1 MRKLNPGAILF
12 FCLAASPQAHAQAG
26 PEFLLGDWNVTSE
39 YVLNDGTT
47 EQTAAVATAAEE
59 AISGTTT
66 QIRHTLVGTR
76 DGQDVEIASTF
87 ALNPANSQWVM
98 MQADSVAGTVDV
110 GSGAVGASGDEWT
123 FESFPATRPDG
134 GLERFHY
141 TAIAADG
148 YTLTVS
154 RSLDGGTSWEAFWT
168 LTFARAPGP
177 VVTSPPGVT
186 TCAQQE
192 YGQFDF
198 WLGEWDLVSSSGQS
212 SGDRSSV
219 QLSTGDCVVE
229 EAFLPAA
236 GGRGVSRAMYDGRT
250 QQWARIW
257 IEPGRMLIFVTG
269 GLVNDD
275 MIMTGGTTGT
285 SQLTNRTV
293 WEPTNDNSVR
303 QFTQTSA
310 NNGATWTNA
319 GFDATYI
326 PQGSPQPPPPPP
338 PSGGGGGGGSTGL
351 FELLILGLV
360 SLRRI
365 IPSRYKQN
373 GQNS

>member
-12 FCLAASPQAHAQAG
+12 ICLAASPQADAQAG

-39 YVLNDGTT
+39 YVLGDGTT
-47 EQTAAVATAAEE
+47 EQTAAV
-59 AISGTTT
+59 
-66 QIRHTLVGTR
+66 V
-76 DGQDVEIASTF
+76 F

-110 GSGAVGASGDEWT
+110 GAGVANPTGDEWM
-123 FESFPATRPDG
+123 FESFAATRPDG
-134 GLERFHY
+134 GLDRFHY

-154 RSLDGGTSWEAFWT
+154 RSFDGGIVWEPFWT
-168 LTFARAPGP
+168 LTYARAPGA
-177 VVTSPPGVT
+177 VDTSPAPGAT
-186 TCAQQE
+186 TCVQQE

-212 SGDRSSV
+212 SGDTSSV

-257 IEPGRMLIFVTG
+257 IEPGRMRHDHDG
-269 GLVNDD
+269 WY
-275 MIMTGGTTGT
+275 
-285 SQLTNRTV
+285 NRHQPTH
-293 WEPTNDNSVR
+293 EPHGM
-303 QFTQTSA
+303 
-310 NNGATWTNA
+310 GA
-319 GFDATYI
+319 D
-326 PQGSPQPPPPPP
+326 
-338 PSGGGGGGGSTGL
+338 
-351 FELLILGLV
+351 E
-360 SLRRI
+360 
-365 IPSRYKQN
+365 
-373 GQNS
+373 